1 MINEEQWNMILK
13 KYKKLLY
20 HVSHRIGGDNIT
32 NDFND
37 SYQDLSIAC
46 IEAVKAYRKKTCEDF
61 DDFFDTEGFDKYL
74 KTVLWN
80 CKNNKGANITKR
92 IPINRKITLEEE
104 LIDAEMCHIDTSS
117 IMFDDSS
124 IDDECRRIVDT
135 IHHNPKL
142 IKPNG
147 SINLNALAKELN
159 QEKGKVKLHLTQ
171 LETEL
176 SEYWEN

>member
-1 MINEEQWNMILK
+1 M
-13 KYKKLLY
+13 Y
-20 HVSHRIGGDNIT
+20 H
-32 NDFND
+32 
-37 SYQDLSIAC
+37 L
-46 IEAVKAYRKKTCEDF
+46 
-61 DDFFDTEGFDKYL
+61 
-74 KTVLWN
+74 
-80 CKNNKGANITKR
+80 
-92 IPINRKITLEEE
+92 
-104 LIDAEMCHIDTSS
+104 DASS
-117 IMFDDSS
+117 TMFDDSS
-124 IDDECRRIVDT
+124 IGDECRRIVDT

>member
-46 IEAVKAYRKKTCEDF
+46 IEAVKAYRKKTCEEF

-80 CKNNKGANITKR
+80 CKNNKGANITKKA
-92 IPINRKITLEEE
+92 IINKKITLEEE
-104 LIDAEMCHIDTSS
+104 LIDAEMYHLDASS
-117 IMFDDSS
+117 IMFEDSS
-124 IDDECRRIVDT
+124 MDDDCRDIVDA
-135 IHHNPKL
+135 IHQNPKL

-147 SINLNALAKELN
+147 SINLNALSKELN
-159 QEKGKVKLHLTQ
+159 EDKGRVLLHLNQ
-171 LETEL
+171 LGTDL
-176 SEYWEN
+176 TEYWEN

>member
-1 MINEEQWNMILK
+1 MISEEQWNMILK

-46 IEAVKAYRKKTCEDF
+46 LEAVKAYRKKTGTKF
-61 DDFFDTEGFDKYL
+61 DVFFNTEGFDKYL

-80 CKNNKGANITKR
+80 CKNNKGSNITKR
-92 IPINRKITLEEE
+92 LPINNKITLEEE
-104 LIDAEMCHIDTSS
+104 LIDSEMCYVDTSS
-117 IMFDDSS
+117 IPFTDSS
-124 IDDECRRIVDT
+124 IDDECRRIVET
-135 IHHNPKL
+135 IHKNPKL

-147 SINLNALAKELN
+147 SINLNALSKELN
-159 QEKGKVKLHLTQ
+159 EDKGRVLLHLNQ
-171 LETEL
+171 LGTDL
-176 SEYWEN
+176 TEYWEN